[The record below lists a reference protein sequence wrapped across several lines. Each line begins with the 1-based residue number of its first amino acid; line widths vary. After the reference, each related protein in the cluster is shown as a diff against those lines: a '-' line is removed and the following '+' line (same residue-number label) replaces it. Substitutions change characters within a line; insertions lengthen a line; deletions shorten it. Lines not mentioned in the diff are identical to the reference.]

1 MNADSRTISSY
12 FEEDHDRLDALLTSF
27 HELKRSEFERARES
41 FREFKFGLQRHI
53 VWEEELLFPLWE
65 RRAGR
70 ADCGPTVVM
79 REEHRRI
86 GKALEALHQKV
97 RQGDP
102 ECDAEEQELLRLLS
116 DHNVKEERVLYPSID
131 NQLSEE
137 DRQALFAQMNAL
149 PEERYHSCC
158 GTHE

>member
-1 MNADSRTISSY
+1 MNANCRTVSSC
-12 FEEDHDRLDALLTSF
+12 FEEDHDRLDALLASF
-27 HELKRSEFERARES
+27 HELKRSEFERAKER

-65 RRAGR
+65 QRTGLTDR
-70 ADCGPTVVM
+70 GPTIVM

-116 DHNVKEERVLYPSID
+116 AHNVKEERILYPSID
-131 NQLSEE
+131 SQLSEE
-137 DRQALFAQMNAL
+137 DRRALFAQMSAL
-149 PEERYHSCC
+149 PEERYHICC